1 MEDGTSLEKG
11 DGTSLEKGDGTS
23 LEDLFRA
30 TAGGDGRPL
39 LCNVEPTK
47 PVS

>member
-30 TAGGDGRPL
+30 TAGYTTPMAPDPSFSI
-39 LCNVEPTK
+39 TT
-47 PVS
+47 